1 MQSGDDLEDERG
13 KLKRVEVGIED
24 EKSMQGLIW
33 RRVRGRLRIH
43 RLNKSVGSLALTLLL
58 HSLPLAD
65 IGRYG
70 T

>member
-33 RRVRGRLRIH
+33 RQVRGRLRIH
-43 RLNKSVGSLALTLLL
+43 RFKQIRRQSGP
-58 HSLPLAD
+58 HSPVA
-65 IGRYG
+65 
-70 T
+70 